1 MSPDLLQPTA
11 SSTAPQ
17 AASPVAA
24 PRAAVAP
31 AAAEPEKAP
40 PVPNPRLRLD
50 PLLSLVVIEFR
61 DSGGEISQSIP
72 SARELAAYRDQRNA
86 DPGAM
91 PGLSAPG
98 LDVSR

>member
-11 SSTAPQ
+11 PPTAPQ
-17 AASPVAA
+17 AASPAMA
-24 PRAAVAP
+24 PRVAVAP
-31 AAAEPEKAP
+31 AAAEPEPAP

-61 DSGGEISQSIP
+61 DSGGEVSQSIP
-72 SARELAAYRDQRNA
+72 SARELAAYRDQR
-86 DPGAM
+86 
-91 PGLSAPG
+91 SAEPAPVPA